1 MNEVNQRAACLQDSI
16 MTEGSGSKKV
26 SKKIGFIGAG
36 QMAEALARGF
46 HSRGVA
52 PASNMYA
59 YDPAPVRRDVFK
71 SFGANPAETSSE
83 VGYVCSMLPWGL
95 AKHPRQ
101 KGCVLAAKLTCR
113 GRSALAGL
121 CC

>member
-1 MNEVNQRAACLQDSI
+1 
-16 MTEGSGSKKV
+16 MTEGGGSKKV

-52 PASNMYA
+52 QASNMYA

-83 VGYVCSMLPWGL
+83 VGLL
-95 AKHPRQ
+95 
-101 KGCVLAAKLTCR
+101 VLHAAWWP
-113 GRSALAGL
+113 S
-121 CC
+121 

>member
-1 MNEVNQRAACLQDSI
+1 
-16 MTEGSGSKKV
+16 MTEGGGSKKV

-71 SFGANPAETSSE
+71 SFGAHPAETSSDVSLLVLHAALWPSWASKAE
-83 VGYVCSMLPWGL
+83 EIVCLL
-95 AKHPRQ
+95 
-101 KGCVLAAKLTCR
+101 
-113 GRSALAGL
+113 RS
-121 CC
+121 